1 MCVEN
6 TNISICTSFS
16 LTSPPPSLPPHQDGF
31 THATAHAPFLLPV
44 ANHFYTGIKEPFLL
58 LVIKPSL
65 LTGQVKMEPAA
76 PVGETEALAVHG
88 EKEGGKEGGREE
100 EVELFPHVYG
110 GIPIK
115 AVVGVLQVRRG
126 GDGRFLGIEG
136 MEEEKEMLD

>member
-1 MCVEN
+1 MCGGKKHKHHPY
-6 TNISICTSFS
+6 
-16 LTSPPPSLPPHQDGF
+16 LSPPPIAFPTLAPPSSLPFLPSFSKDGF

-88 EKEGGKEGGREE
+88 EKEGGREE

-110 GIPIK
+110 GIPPK
-115 AVVGVLQVRRG
+115 AVVGVLEVRRG
-126 GDGRFLGIEG
+126 EDGSFLGI
-136 MEEEKEMLD
+136 L

>member
-1 MCVEN
+1 
-6 TNISICTSFS
+6 
-16 LTSPPPSLPPHQDGF
+16 
-31 THATAHAPFLLPV
+31 
-44 ANHFYTGIKEPFLL
+44 
-58 LVIKPSL
+58 
-65 LTGQVKMEPAA
+65 MEPAA